1 MSFWRKGVVA
11 VIFIYMLI
19 FAALV
24 LAACVVV
31 VARRDRRTEL
41 PDDPSNPSRPTGAE
55 HERRLPTAPE
65 LEARAR
71 VEMDR
76 RFMP

>member
-1 MSFWRKGVVA
+1 

-41 PDDPSNPSRPTGAE
+41 PDDPSNPSSPTGAE
-55 HERRLPTAPE
+55 HEPRLPTSAE
-65 LEARAR
+65 LQAKTR
-71 VEMDR
+71 MTSDQ